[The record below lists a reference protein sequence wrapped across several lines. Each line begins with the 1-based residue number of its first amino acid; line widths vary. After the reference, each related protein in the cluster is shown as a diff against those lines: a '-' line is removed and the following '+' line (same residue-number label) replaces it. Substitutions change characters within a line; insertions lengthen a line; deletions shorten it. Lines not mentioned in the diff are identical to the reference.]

1 MDTKLIVSASPH
13 VRSDE
18 TTQSLMANVIVALCP
33 CVVASAI
40 IFGVRALLVTA
51 VSVVACVVFE
61 WLYCKLLKRPNPIS
75 DLSAVVTGIILAMNV
90 PVGMPIGQLIIGDL
104 VAIIVVKQ
112 LFGGIGMNFANPAL
126 VGRIVL
132 FISFAGSMNK
142 WVFPDAAVDQLS
154 KATPLAVADPS
165 KLSLLDLFMGIHGG
179 VLGETCALAI
189 VLGLIYLV
197 ATKTISIA
205 IPASYVGSVF
215 VFYLIATKDLHSAL
229 VAVLSGGLLF
239 GAVFMATDYVT
250 SPFTLKGKLVYGVCL
265 GIVTFAIRYWGTS
278 AGAIIIAWV
287 VTGIGIWFIANT
299 FRILSAARPELT
311 NGLYTY
317 AEKGFGKLIG
327 FFVAYGYWICN
338 CFALVAYSVLVMATL
353 NYFVPD
359 FSGGNNIPSI
369 IGGSIITWIMYL
381 LALQGAKSTSFLNI
395 IGTIGKLLPVAIFI
409 IAVATVFKF
418 SVFMEGFW
426 GMKGTIDLTFSWDNV
441 MPQVQATMLVTL
453 WLFLGIEGA
462 VVVSGKAKSQAA
474 VRKATTIGFLVTLAL
489 YIIVSLLPLG
499 VYSQADVGNMADP
512 SMAAIMLDKFGKWGE
527 ILVNAGVIVSV
538 LSSWLV
544 WMLMLGE
551 MPLAASKSGIFPKAF
566 VKENKKGSPSTAL
579 LWTTIIVQIVLV
591 ISFFIGSNA
600 WTTMISITSV
610 MALPCYLFCTL
621 FLFKIAIKKEYPKG
635 IFASRNMAVFTG
647 AAGSLYG
654 LWLIYAAGLNYLMVA
669 CIVYAVGLPLYIVG
683 VRQHDPKAKLF
694 AKTSDKVIVAVVV
707 ALGIAGL
714 IYSIVTF
721 GHVKL

>member
-61 WLYCKLLKRPNPIS
+61 WLYCKLLKRANPIS

-250 SPFTLKGKLVYGVCL
+250 SPVTPKGQIVFGVGC
-265 GIVTFAIRYWGTS
+265 
-278 AGAIIIAWV
+278 
-287 VTGIGIWFIANT
+287 
-299 FRILSAARPELT
+299 
-311 NGLYTY
+311 GL
-317 AEKGFGKLIG
+317 L
-327 FFVAYGYWICN
+327 
-338 CFALVAYSVLVMATL
+338 
-353 NYFVPD
+353 
-359 FSGGNNIPSI
+359 
-369 IGGSIITWIMYL
+369 
-381 LALQGAKSTSFLNI
+381 
-395 IGTIGKLLPVAIFI
+395 
-409 IAVATVFKF
+409 TVFLLYFGGLPEGVSYSILIMNTLFWAIDKKTHPRKF
-418 SVFMEGFW
+418 GYQL
-426 GMKGTIDLTFSWDNV
+426 D
-441 MPQVQATMLVTL
+441 
-453 WLFLGIEGA
+453 
-462 VVVSGKAKSQAA
+462 KAK
-474 VRKATTIGFLVTLAL
+474 
-489 YIIVSLLPLG
+489 
-499 VYSQADVGNMADP
+499 
-512 SMAAIMLDKFGKWGE
+512 
-527 ILVNAGVIVSV
+527 
-538 LSSWLV
+538 
-544 WMLMLGE
+544 
-551 MPLAASKSGIFPKAF
+551 
-566 VKENKKGSPSTAL
+566 KEA
-579 LWTTIIVQIVLV
+579 Q
-591 ISFFIGSNA
+591 
-600 WTTMISITSV
+600 
-610 MALPCYLFCTL
+610 
-621 FLFKIAIKKEYPKG
+621 
-635 IFASRNMAVFTG
+635 
-647 AAGSLYG
+647 
-654 LWLIYAAGLNYLMVA
+654 
-669 CIVYAVGLPLYIVG
+669 
-683 VRQHDPKAKLF
+683 
-694 AKTSDKVIVAVVV
+694 
-707 ALGIAGL
+707 
-714 IYSIVTF
+714 
-721 GHVKL
+721 